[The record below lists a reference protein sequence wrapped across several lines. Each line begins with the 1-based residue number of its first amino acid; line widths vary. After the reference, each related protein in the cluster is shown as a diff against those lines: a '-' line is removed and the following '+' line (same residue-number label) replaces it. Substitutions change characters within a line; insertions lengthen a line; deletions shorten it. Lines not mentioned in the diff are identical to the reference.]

1 MPAAGAG
8 ISRALD
14 RVTGTRPIPGNALVL
29 HTDSARALNAMLALI
44 RQAERWIHFENY
56 IIRDDATGRRFADA
70 LSARAREGVKV
81 RVLYD
86 ALGSW
91 GTSGSYWNRLRKA
104 GADVRVFNPF
114 FHGRPF
120 HLLRRDHRKLLVVD
134 GDRAMVGGLCIGD
147 EWAGDPARGRQPWR
161 DTMIALRGPAAA
173 GLDATFGRV
182 WQRAG
187 DPLPAGEFNGSPAE
201 AGPTAVRVVEGVPEG
216 ARAWRV
222 VGLLLTTAT
231 ERLWLT
237 DAYLV
242 APATL
247 FAGLLDA
254 ARDGV
259 DVRILVPGATD
270 IAVVRAM
277 TRIGYRDLL
286 HAGVRLFEWQGPML
300 HAKTLVADRQWVRV
314 GSSNINVSSLL
325 SNYELDVIVD
335 DEALA
340 AEMCEQFHRD
350 TAGASEVVMVARKRL
365 PPRLTDA
372 AVVEPAVPHQP
383 WPYERARKGM
393 VTLRQVAGG
402 LRRRLGWAAA
412 ALAAGMGALLLIF
425 PEVMSVTLAVL
436 AFWIAVVFAWYSL
449 SRRGQARA
457 TDVP

>member
-1 MPAAGAG
+1 
-8 ISRALD
+8 LK
-14 RVTGTRPIPGNALVL
+14 
-29 HTDSARALNAMLALI
+29 AMLALI
-44 RQAERWIHFENY
+44 GEAERWVHFENY

-70 LSARAREGVKV
+70 LSERAREGVRV

-86 ALGSW
+86 AFGSW
-91 GTSGSYWNRLRKA
+91 GTSAAYWNRLRRA
-104 GADVRVFNPF
+104 GAEVRAFNPLF
-114 FHGRPF
+114 RGRPF

-134 GDRAMVGGLCIGD
+134 GDRAMVGGLCIGN
-147 EWAGDPARGRQPWR
+147 EWAGDPSRGRQPWR

-182 WQRAG
+182 WRRAG
-187 DPLPAGEFNGSPAE
+187 DPLPGEEFNGSPAE
-201 AGPTAVRVVEGVPEG
+201 AGPTAIRVVEGVPDG
-216 ARAWRV
+216 ARAWRA
-222 VGLLLTTAT
+222 VGLLFTTAS

-247 FAGLLDA
+247 FAGLVDA

-259 DVRILVPGATD
+259 DVRILVPGPTD

-286 HAGVRLFEWQGPML
+286 NAGVRLFEWQGPML

-325 SNYELDVIVD
+325 ANYELDVVVD
-335 DEALA
+335 DESLA
-340 AEMCEQFHRD
+340 AQMCEQFHRD
-350 TAGASEVVMVARKRL
+350 TAASNEIVMVARRRL
-365 PPRLTDA
+365 PPRLTGAA
-372 AVVEPAVPHQP
+372 AVEPVAVPHQP
-383 WPYERARKGM
+383 SRYERARSAM

-412 ALAAGMGALLLIF
+412 AITAGMGALLLLF
-425 PEVMSVTLAVL
+425 PEVMSITFAIG
-436 AFWIAVVFAWYSL
+436 AFWLTVVFAWYSL
-449 SRRGQARA
+449 SRRGALRSA
-457 TDVP
+457 DVP